1 MRCSIHTVGYV
12 TQRDGGGGGGGSE
25 VSAVVGLNIHRDVL
39 LPSVTHVHFTE
50 WETKYQSEGI
60 KNQRQRDREEQLQ
73 TTLWLLDAPYGGERV
88 RC

>member
-1 MRCSIHTVGYV
+1 M
-12 TQRDGGGGGGGSE
+12 
-25 VSAVVGLNIHRDVL
+25 L